1 MPVLEGKSTSE
12 RNKII
17 AAALLGLLALVS
29 LWFAFGP
36 SIGGST
42 KVTVT
47 ASPTPSRPNS
57 QRELGP
63 VEMPSRQEQMFDYVS
78 TPVVYTPGAFGAPEP
93 GRNIFAFYEPPPPCP
108 TCPTPLP
115 PTPKPVIATPTPP
128 LPFEIYGANPQTVYA
143 GSKSFRMDVAG
154 DRFTPDAKIYFN
166 NVELPTNFVNGQ
178 RLSANV
184 PANMIATAGSP
195 SIKVQT
201 PDGSKY
207 SLQTN
212 IVIQPPPTPNFTY
225 IGMIARKRYNN
236 DTAYF
241 MEQGKTTPTAAR
253 LNDVVAGRFRLINVD
268 AERVVLEDVNLGFR
282 HEVKLD
288 RTVQASTGPAGRPGG
303 FPAPG
308 GFQPYNPGGGQL
320 APGIP
325 GNPQIIPAPGIP
337 PNVPI
342 YTPPQRPNRGG
353 NTNSN
358 VKRDV
363 DDEDDDEDTDNR

>member
-17 AAALLGLLALVS
+17 AAVLLGVLALVS

-36 SIGGST
+36 NLGGSTT

-47 ASPTPSRPNS
+47 ASPTPSRSNS
-57 QRELGP
+57 NSRRELGP
-63 VEMPSRQEQMFDYVS
+63 VEMPTKQDQNFDYAT
-78 TPVVYTPGAFGAPEP
+78 TPVVYTPGMFGAPEA

-108 TCPTPLP
+108 DCPTPLP
-115 PTPKPVIATPTPP
+115 PTPKPYIPTPTPP
-128 LPFEIYGANPQTVYA
+128 LPFEIAGASPQSVYA
-143 GSKSFRMDVAG
+143 GSKSFRIEVSG

-166 NVELPTNFVNGQ
+166 NVELPTSFINSQ
-178 RLSANV
+178 RLAGNV
-184 PANMIATAGSP
+184 PANLITLAGSP

-212 IVIQPPPTPNFTY
+212 IVIQPPPTPNFAY

-253 LNDVVAGRFRLINVD
+253 LNDVVAGRFRVMNID

-288 RTVQASTGPAGRPGG
+288 RTVQASTMPTGPTGRP
-303 FPAPG
+303 FPG
-308 GFQPYNPGGGQL
+308 GFQPYNPGGGQV
-320 APGIP
+320 
-325 GNPQIIPAPGIP
+325 NPPGIP
-337 PNVPI
+337 PGIPI
-342 YTPPQRPNRGG
+342 YTPPQRPTRNGAA
-353 NTNSN
+353 NSNSN
-358 VKRDV
+358 VKRNV
-363 DDEDDDEDTDNR
+363 DEEDDDEDTDNP

>member
-17 AAALLGLLALVS
+17 AAVLLGVLALIS

-36 SIGGST
+36 SIGGSST
-42 KVTVT
+42 KVSVSV
-47 ASPTPSRPNS
+47 SPTPSRGGSNS

-63 VEMPSRQEQMFDYVS
+63 VEMPSKQDQNFVFS
-78 TPVVYTPGAFGAPEP
+78 TTPVNYTPGMFGAPDP

-115 PTPKPVIATPTPP
+115 PTPRPVIATPTPP
-128 LPFEIYGANPQTVYA
+128 LPFEIYGASPQSVFA
-143 GSKSFRMDVAG
+143 GSKSFRIEVSG
-154 DRFTPDAKIYFN
+154 DRYTPDAKIYFN
-166 NVELPTNFVNGQ
+166 NVELPTSFVNAQ
-178 RLSANV
+178 RLTANV
-184 PANMIATAGSP
+184 PANMITNSGSP
-195 SIKVQT
+195 VIRVQT

-207 SLQTN
+207 SLQTS

-253 LNDVVAGRFRLINVD
+253 LNDVVAGRFRVMNID

-288 RTVQASTGPAGRPGG
+288 RTVQASTGPAGPGARP

-308 GFQPYNPGGGQL
+308 GFQPYNPGGQV
-320 APGIP
+320 
-325 GNPQIIPAPGIP
+325 NPPGIP
-337 PNVPI
+337 PGIPI
-342 YTPPQRPNRGG
+342 YTPPQRPGRA

-358 VKRDV
+358 ANRNP
-363 DDEDDDEDTDNR
+363 DDEEDEDTDNP

>member
-17 AAALLGLLALVS
+17 AAVLLGVLALIS

-42 KVTVT
+42 TVTVT
-47 ASPTPSRPNS
+47 ASPTPSRSNS
-57 QRELGP
+57 NSRRELGP
-63 VEMPSRQEQMFDYVS
+63 VEMPSRQEQELGYMVPVS
-78 TPVVYTPGAFGAPEP
+78 YQPGAFGAPEA

-115 PTPKPVIATPTPP
+115 PTPKPIIATPTPP
-128 LPFEIYGANPQTVYA
+128 LPFEIYGASPQNVYA
-143 GSKSFRMDVAG
+143 GSKSFRIEVAG
-154 DRFTPDAKIYFN
+154 DRFTPDAKIFFN
-166 NVELPTNFVNGQ
+166 NVELPTSYVNGQ
-178 RLSANV
+178 RLAANV
-184 PANMIATAGSP
+184 PENMIEVAGSP

-212 IVIQPPPTPNFTY
+212 IIIQAPPTPTFTY

-241 MEQGKTTPTAAR
+241 MEQGKQTPTAVR
-253 LNDVVAGRFRLINVD
+253 LNDVVGGRFRLVNVD
-268 AERVVLEDVNLGFR
+268 AERVVVEDVNLGRR

-288 RTVQASTGPAGRPGG
+288 RTVQASTGPAGRPGQR
-303 FPAPG
+303 FPTPG
-308 GFQPYNPGGGQL
+308 GFQPYNPGDMPV
-320 APGIP
+320 A
-325 GNPQIIPAPGIP
+325 APGIP

-342 YTPPQRPNRGG
+342 YRPPQRPGAA
-353 NTNSN
+353 NSN
-358 VKRDV
+358 SNTKPDV
-363 DDEDDDEDTDNR
+363 DDEDDEDTDNR